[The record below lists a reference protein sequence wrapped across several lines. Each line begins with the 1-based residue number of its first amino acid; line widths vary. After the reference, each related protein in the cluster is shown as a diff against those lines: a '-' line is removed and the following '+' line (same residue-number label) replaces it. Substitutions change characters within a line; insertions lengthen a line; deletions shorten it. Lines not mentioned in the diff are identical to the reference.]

1 MLKVWLVSFLLY
13 LCTIK
18 IKLIKKKK
26 MENFKTVNKN
36 TNATYFLN
44 EEELIN
50 FFKKNS
56 VQNYSITNLTKQK
69 RTRTN
74 KMLDVVVHF
83 CIIGASILST
93 LLYIQN
99 YC

>member
-1 MLKVWLVSFLLY
+1 
-13 LCTIK
+13 
-18 IKLIKKKK
+18 

-50 FFKKNS
+50 FFKKNR

-69 RTRTN
+69 RKRRN
-74 KMLDVVVHF
+74 KMLD
-83 CIIGASILST
+83 IISHLAIVGASVLAT
-93 LLYIQN
+93 LIYIQN

>member
-1 MLKVWLVSFLLY
+1 
-13 LCTIK
+13 
-18 IKLIKKKK
+18 

-44 EEELIN
+44 EKEKIN
-50 FFKKNS
+50 FFIKNK
-56 VQNYSITNLTKQK
+56 VQNYNEVNLTEQK
-69 RTRTN
+69 RIRIN
-74 KMLDVVVHF
+74 KMLDLVSHLA
-83 CIIGASILST
+83 ILGASILAT